1 MESTGLSISVIV
13 VKMVEVGKEERGT
26 KSKLTLLLPSHHS
39 SARKIVSGKVAA
51 YAKHSSLITLR
62 LIYQHQLLK
71 WEKEQ
76 KTNIVELS

>member
-1 MESTGLSISVIV
+1 MESTGLSISVIVIV

-51 YAKHSSLITLR
+51 ISGSLIFFS
-62 LIYQHQLLK
+62 
-71 WEKEQ
+71 EFA
-76 KTNIVELS
+76 

>member
-1 MESTGLSISVIV
+1 MESTGLSISVIVIV

-51 YAKHSSLITLR
+51 FCNMSVVYKIPDKSNSELKAFTDLQ
-62 LIYQHQLLK
+62 YLL
-71 WEKEQ
+71 
-76 KTNIVELS
+76 

>member
-1 MESTGLSISVIV
+1 MESTGLSISVIVIV

-51 YAKHSSLITLR
+51 SANNQQSQPYLYVKKK
-62 LIYQHQLLK
+62 LK
-71 WEKEQ
+71 MQ
-76 KTNIVELS
+76 GDTD

>member
-1 MESTGLSISVIV
+1 MESTGLSISVI

-51 YAKHSSLITLR
+51 PLMVE
-62 LIYQHQLLK
+62 LLK
-71 WEKEQ
+71 KKSKQSIVTEK
-76 KTNIVELS
+76 I